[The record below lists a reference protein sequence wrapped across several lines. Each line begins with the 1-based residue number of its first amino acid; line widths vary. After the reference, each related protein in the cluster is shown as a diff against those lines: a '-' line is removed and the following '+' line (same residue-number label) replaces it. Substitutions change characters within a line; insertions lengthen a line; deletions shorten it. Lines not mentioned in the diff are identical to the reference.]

1 MRTTIPRIRP
11 AECLGRICPEGDL
24 TRGQQRTA
32 EAPII
37 EICRFESLP
46 LPTSRS
52 SRGRTRMP
60 GRSCGRMGTQ
70 PSGLTAT
77 QGGSM
82 RRQTSRA
89 STVSSS
95 PTRMDLSPSSPS
107 RQVRTKR
114 TQRSPALGTPMPTTT
129 SSTAWPR
136 CAGMGLRGRSS
147 DSRRN
152 TLITYAATHTR
163 TTLQCCARLSLSD
176 SKSAERSRWPTA
188 RSALPTTGCKSHST
202 AAPHGR
208 NARSPAD
215 MPPHILVC
223 NSPPTQ
229 IDDTSETA

>member
-1 MRTTIPRIRP
+1 MRTTIQRIRP

-24 TRGQQRTA
+24 ARGQQRTA

-60 GRSCGRMGTQ
+60 GLSCRRMGTQ

-107 RQVRTKR
+107 RQVRTRR

-136 CAGMGLRGRSS
+136 CVGMGLRGRSS
-147 DSRRN
+147 DLRRN
-152 TLITYAATHTR
+152 TRIIYDATLTKRTYR
-163 TTLQCCARLSLSD
+163 CDARSNPSD
-176 SKSAERSRWPTA
+176 SKSAERSRWPTV
-188 RSALPTTGCKSHST
+188 RSASPTTGSRSHHT
-202 AAPHGR
+202 TAPHGCNSQS
-208 NARSPAD
+208 NADASRTFA
-215 MPPHILVC
+215 C

-229 IDDTSETA
+229 IDDTSETS